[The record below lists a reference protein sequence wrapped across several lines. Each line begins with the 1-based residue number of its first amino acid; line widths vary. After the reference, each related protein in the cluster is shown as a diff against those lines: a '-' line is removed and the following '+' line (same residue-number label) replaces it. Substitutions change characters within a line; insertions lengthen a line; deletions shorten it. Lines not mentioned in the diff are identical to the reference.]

1 MHPTMISTSMTLNR
15 YFKHF
20 KDNSSKSSRITE
32 FNLWSLKD
40 CCLLSCCWSVSVLVF
55 VFFFLVIMTMR
66 FPDWRFF
73 HLSSCVIF
81 DTWVFLYLLL
91 TLVIMEGGTVGLQT
105 AGYAPNKLNF
115 I

>member
-1 MHPTMISTSMTLNR
+1 MESQR
-15 YFKHF
+15 
-20 KDNSSKSSRITE
+20 
-32 FNLWSLKD
+32 
-40 CCLLSCCWSVSVLVF
+40 LLSAVMLLECFCF
-55 VFFFLVIMTMR
+55 GFCFFFLVIMTMR